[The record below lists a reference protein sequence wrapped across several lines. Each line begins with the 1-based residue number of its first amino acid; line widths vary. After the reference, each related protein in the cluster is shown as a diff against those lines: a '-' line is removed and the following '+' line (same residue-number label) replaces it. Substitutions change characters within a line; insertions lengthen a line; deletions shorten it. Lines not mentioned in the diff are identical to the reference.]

1 MNKID
6 ESTYS
11 LKLQKKKLKNL
22 IAKKKRIEF
31 LRHLWWK
38 FPKFQNDLKWKKP
51 KGKDNKMRL
60 KLKGY
65 PPVVQIGYGTPN
77 IIKNLHPSGY
87 KPIVISNIKDFEN
100 LDPSKHIVYIA
111 SSVGLKKR
119 MELIKFAEEHGFKVA
134 NA

>member
-1 MNKID
+1 MSMEK
-6 ESTYS
+6 STS
-11 LKLQKKKLKNL
+11 LEFQRKKLKKL
-22 IAKKKRIEF
+22 IAKKRKIEF

-87 KPIVISNIKDFEN
+87 KPVVISNVKDLED
-100 LDPSKHIVYIA
+100 LDPTKHIIYIA
-111 SSVGLKKR
+111 GSIGLKKR
-119 MELIKFAEEHGFKVA
+119 IELIKLAKERGFRIA

>member
-1 MNKID
+1 MEK
-6 ESTYS
+6 STS
-11 LKLQKKKLKNL
+11 LEFQRKKLKKL
-22 IAKKKRIEF
+22 IAKKRKIEF

-87 KPIVISNIKDFEN
+87 KPVVISNVKDLED
-100 LDPSKHIVYIA
+100 LDPTKHIIYIA
-111 SSVGLKKR
+111 GSIGLKKR
-119 MELIKFAEEHGFKVA
+119 IELIKLAKERGFRIA

>member
-1 MNKID
+1 MSLDKLAERRRIQRKI
-6 ESTYS
+6 S
-11 LKLQKKKLKNL
+11 KKL
-22 IAKKKRIEF
+22 RMEF

-65 PPVVQIGYGTPN
+65 PPVVQVGYRTPN
-77 IIKNLHPSGY
+77 DIRGLHPSGLT
-87 KPIVISNIKDFEN
+87 PVTVSNVKDLEN
-100 LDPSKHIVYIA
+100 LDPSKHIVYI
-111 SSVGLKKR
+111 SGTVGLKKR
-119 MELIKFAEEHGFKVA
+119 FELIREAQRRGFRVA

>member
-1 MNKID
+1 MEKSNSS
-6 ESTYS
+6 EF
-11 LKLQKKKLKNL
+11 QRRKLKKL
-22 IAKKKRIEF
+22 IAKKRKIEF

-87 KPIVISNIKDFEN
+87 KSVVVSNVKDFKDLN
-100 LDPSKHIVYIA
+100 PTKHIIYIA

-119 MELIKFAEEHGFKVA
+119 IELIKLAKECGFRIA